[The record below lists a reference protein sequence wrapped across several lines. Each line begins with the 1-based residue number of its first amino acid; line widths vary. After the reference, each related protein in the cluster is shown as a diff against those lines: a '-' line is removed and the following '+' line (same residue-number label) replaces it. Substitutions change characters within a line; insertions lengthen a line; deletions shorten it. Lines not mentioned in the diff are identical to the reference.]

1 MATIEWEV
9 VALKERVERLE
20 AIVHQL
26 VSDAPQGTVSVSDKA
41 PDQEQLLPWLKTQG
55 FIREPTAEE
64 RRLAAEWDALPE
76 EEKQAHIHFMHSLVL
91 DPPLS
96 QIIIAAR
103 TEELSTDNPFDHVS
117 PADIPG
123 RPV

>member
-1 MATIEWEV
+1 MATIEREV

-20 AIVHQL
+20 AIIHRL
-26 VSDAPQGTVSVSDKA
+26 VGDVPQETVSVLGRA
-41 PDQEQLLPWLKTQG
+41 PDQEQFLSWLKTQG
-55 FIREPTAEE
+55 FVREPTSEE

-96 QIIIAAR
+96 QIIIEQR
-103 TEELSTDNPFDHVS
+103 
-117 PADIPG
+117 
-123 RPV
+123 R

>member
-1 MATIEWEV
+1 MATIEGEV

-20 AIVHQL
+20 AIVNRLVGEAPQDT
-26 VSDAPQGTVSVSDKA
+26 VSDPGKA
-41 PDQEQLLPWLKTQG
+41 PDQEQLLLWLKTQG
-55 FIREPTAEE
+55 FIREPTSEE

-96 QIIIAAR
+96 QIIIEQR
-103 TEELSTDNPFDHVS
+103 
-117 PADIPG
+117 
-123 RPV
+123 R

>member
-1 MATIEWEV
+1 MATIEREV

-20 AIVHQL
+20 AIVHRL
-26 VSDAPQGTVSVSDKA
+26 VGDALPGTVSVSGKA

-55 FIREPTAEE
+55 FIREPTSEE

-76 EEKQAHIHFMHSLVL
+76 EEKQAHIHFMHSLAL

-96 QIIIAAR
+96 QIISEQR
-103 TEELSTDNPFDHVS
+103 
-117 PADIPG
+117 
-123 RPV
+123 R